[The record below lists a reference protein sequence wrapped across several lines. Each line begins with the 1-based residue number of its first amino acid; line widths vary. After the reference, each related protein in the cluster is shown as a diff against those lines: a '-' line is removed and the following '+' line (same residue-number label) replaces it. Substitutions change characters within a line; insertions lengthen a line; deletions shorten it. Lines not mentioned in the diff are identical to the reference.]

1 MLSLINLAWLK
12 PSVRRIKLSLVL
24 GLDVD
29 FVDRDVAIQQ
39 VIKWTG
45 RGTGFPIVVFGP
57 EGCGKTSWLLQSVE
71 VLREAG
77 FDVIYFNP
85 MRRRFEV
92 ELGIESLRQ
101 HALNVL
107 KQAASEYALAKLAWS
122 VIDLAIEAIKHG
134 RGRLAVIVDDAFQ
147 YLDKREAALI
157 IKGMLELIEHPP
169 EHYEKIVAIAAT
181 SEGLSREEIGR
192 HLWAHL
198 TPMWNMPKEGFRQL
212 YEELPGSK
220 PPFDDVWRL
229 TGGNPRVLAE
239 LYGSGWRTEDV
250 VKRLIDSK
258 YLTTDTIR
266 KWRNWLTEAI
276 EDPDRLW
283 GKDAPEDLLRWLV
296 EKNLVIYN
304 MHHREPQFWIDEP
317 PPERDPELGIG
328 RDVAW
333 QTPIHREAVRRVLKE
348 VSI

>member
-1 MLSLINLAWLK
+1 M
-12 PSVRRIKLSLVL
+12 RRIRLSLVS

-39 VIKWTG
+39 VIKWAG

-92 ELGIESLRQ
+92 EVGIESLRQ

-198 TPMWNMPKEGFRQL
+198 APMWNMPKEGFRQL
-212 YEELPGSK
+212 YEKLPGHK
-220 PPFDDVWRL
+220 PPFEEVWRL

-258 YLTTDTIR
+258 YLATDTIR

-283 GKDAPEDLLRWLV
+283 GRGAPEDLLRWLV

-328 RDVAW
+328 RHVAW
-333 QTPIHREAVRRVLKE
+333 QTPLHREAVRRALEE
-348 VSI
+348 VG

>member
-1 MLSLINLAWLK
+1 MRRVRLSFA
-12 PSVRRIKLSLVL
+12 P
-24 GLDVD
+24 GLEID

-39 VIKWTG
+39 VIKWAE

-92 ELGIESLRQ
+92 EVGIESLRQ

-107 KQAASEYALAKLAWS
+107 KQAASEYALARLAWS
-122 VIDLAIEAIKHG
+122 VIDLAIEAIRHG

-181 SEGLSREEIGR
+181 SEGLSRSEIGR
-192 HLWAHL
+192 HRWAVIM
-198 TPMWNMPKEGFRQL
+198 PMWNMAREGFQEL
-212 YEELPGSK
+212 YERIPGNK
-220 PPFDDVWRL
+220 PPFEEVWRL
-229 TGGNPRVLAE
+229 TGGNPDMLSKLYLANWDE
-239 LYGSGWRTEDV
+239 DAVVAQLTREKDLTPGFIARWRD
-250 VKRLIDSK
+250 
-258 YLTTDTIR
+258 
-266 KWRNWLTEAI
+266 WLERAV
-276 EDPDRLW
+276 EDPETLW
-283 GKDAPEDLLRWLV
+283 SPDAPEELIKQLIER
-296 EKNLVIYN
+296 NLIVYN
-304 MHHREPQFWIDEP
+304 MYERKQVFWIDTP
-317 PPERDPELGIG
+317 PPEKDPELGIG
-328 RDVAW
+328 RNVAW
-333 QTPIHREAVRRVLKE
+333 QTPLHREAVRRALEE
-348 VSI
+348 VE